1 MSALPLIIVVGGD
14 ALAVRVCEELCGTQ
28 GHSVALLWEQEH
40 ELAARVERLGAAFTG
55 VAPNDYDALRAA
67 GVLHGASLMALSDD
81 DRLNLQVALKAR
93 DLNPK
98 IRIVL
103 RQNNRQLGRKIEQ
116 NLPDCTV
123 LSLSAHSAA
132 TYAAAAVDD
141 RCFYALQFPDIDGP
155 LTGFTKRSAK
165 DLGVAA
171 RTVEEAEA
179 HLHLRVVGVNG
190 SPTFERERKLEEQ
203 DEIVAFGEAKYLD
216 LARHDLR
223 ATAERMRVPP
233 AVAFRAMLGRQI
245 RRFRHADPI
254 FKVILAVAIVMFVVS
269 TFFFALS
276 LHKDPLTSA
285 YFVITTMTTVGY
297 GDITPLDSGPAAKVF
312 AMLIMVSGVAFSG
325 IFIAFATSALTQA
338 QFNAT
343 QGLRKI
349 RARDHVIVCG
359 AGAVGSTVIDY
370 LAGLGKRV
378 VVVDASPDPLLIES
392 SRYKSFD
399 VLTGDST
406 RDQTLDLCSVG
417 QARSVVA
424 LTDSDTSNLEV
435 VLGARARAPEIPV
448 ILRVQDAAFAESIA
462 RQFAITTTFSTTALA
477 APAFAGLSRF
487 PGTRGRIAYGDD
499 EYTVG
504 ERLQGEVPAPPPAQ
518 HCIPLC
524 VWRRGAFLLITDF
537 GQMEPFDR
545 LLFLVPLSQFRQPPK
560 PKPDETA
567 KEVPVASGGS

>member
-1 MSALPLIIVVGGD
+1 MSDLPLIIVVGGD
-14 ALAVRVCEELCGTQ
+14 ALAVQVCEELCGTQ
-28 GHSVALLWEQEH
+28 GHSVALMWDQDH
-40 ELAARVERLGAAFTG
+40 ELAARVERLGAVYTG
-55 VAPNDYDALRAA
+55 FPPNEYDALRAA
-67 GVLHGASLMALSDD
+67 GVMNGASIMALSDD

-98 IRIVL
+98 IRVVL

-155 LTGFTKRSAK
+155 LTGFSTRAVK
-165 DLGVAA
+165 DLNVTGL
-171 RTVEEAEA
+171 TVEAAEQN
-179 HLHLRVVGVNG
+179 LRLRIVGING
-190 SPTFERERKLEEQ
+190 TPTFERTRKLEAQE
-203 DEIVAFGEAKYLD
+203 EVVVFGEARYLD
-216 LARHDLR
+216 AARHDLR
-223 ATAERMRVPP
+223 ASAERSRVRPH
-233 AVAFRAMLGRQI
+233 VALREMFGRTM

-254 FKVILAVAIVMFVVS
+254 FKIILIAAIVVFVVS
-269 TFFFALS
+269 TVYFAYA
-276 LHKDPLTSA
+276 LHKDPITAA
-285 YFVITTMTTVGY
+285 YFVATTMTTVGY
-297 GDITPLDSGPAAKVF
+297 GDITPLDSGVLAKLF
-312 AMLIMVSGVAFSG
+312 AMGIMVGGVAFTG

-359 AGAVGSTVIDY
+359 AGAVGSAVIDY
-370 LAGLGKRV
+370 LVGLGKRV

-392 SRYKSFD
+392 SRFKSFD
-399 VLTGDST
+399 ILTGDST
-406 RDQTLDLCSVG
+406 RDQTLDLCSVSD
-417 QARSVVA
+417 ARSVVA

-435 VLGARARAPEIPV
+435 VLGARARATEIPV

-487 PGTRGRIAYGDD
+487 PGTRGRIAFGDD

-504 ERLQGEVPAPPPAQ
+504 ERLQGEVPAPPPAR
-518 HCIPLC
+518 HCIALC
-524 VWRRGAFLLITDF
+524 VWRRGEFLLITDF

-560 PKPDETA
+560 PTTDEA
-567 KEVPVASGGS
+567 GKEVTAV

>member
-1 MSALPLIIVVGGD
+1 MSAVPLIIVVGGD

-28 GHSVALLWEQEH
+28 GHSVALLWQQDH
-40 ELAARVERLGAAFTG
+40 ELAARVEKLGAAFTG
-55 VAPNDYDALRAA
+55 FPPNDHDALRSV
-67 GVLHGASLMALSDD
+67 GVMNGTSIMALSDD

-98 IRIVL
+98 IRVVL

-141 RCFYALQFPDIDGP
+141 GCFYGLQFPDIDGP
-155 LTGFTKRSAK
+155 LAGFSMRSAK
-165 DLGVAA
+165 DLQIGGMTVDAA
-171 RTVEEAEA
+171 EV
-179 HLHLRVVGVNG
+179 HLHLRVVGING
-190 SPTFERERKLEEQ
+190 TPTFERARKFEVE
-203 DEIVAFGEAKYLD
+203 DEVVVFGEARYLD

-223 ATAERMRVPP
+223 ATAAERKRSPFKL
-233 AVAFRAMLGRQI
+233 AFRGIIGRNV

-254 FKVILAVAIVMFVVS
+254 FKAILMVSIVTFVLA
-269 TFFFALS
+269 TIYFAFALK
-276 LHKDPLTSA
+276 KDPVTAA
-285 YFVITTMTTVGY
+285 YFVATTMTTVGY
-297 GDITPLDSGPAAKVF
+297 GDITPLDAGPLAKLAA
-312 AMLIMVSGVAFSG
+312 MSIMVGGVAFTG
-325 IFIAFATSALTQA
+325 IFIAFATSALTRA

-349 RARDHVIVCG
+349 RAHDHVIVCG
-359 AGAVGSTVIDY
+359 AGAVGSAVIDY
-370 LAGLGKRV
+370 LVGLGKRI
-378 VVVDASPDPLLIES
+378 VVVDANPDPLLIER
-392 SRYKSFD
+392 SRYQSFD

-406 RDQTLDLCSVG
+406 RDQTLDLCSVRE
-417 QARSVVA
+417 ARSVVA
-424 LTDSDTSNLEV
+424 LTENDTVNLEV
-435 VLGARARAPEIPV
+435 VLGARARSSEIPA

-462 RQFAITTTFSTTALA
+462 RQFGVTTTFSTTALA

-487 PGTRGRIAYGDD
+487 PGTRGRIAFGDD

-518 HCIPLC
+518 HCIALC
-524 VWRRGAFLLITDF
+524 VWRRGEFLPITDF

-560 PKPDETA
+560 PKAEEPG
-567 KEVPVASGGS
+567 KEVTAV

>member
-1 MSALPLIIVVGGD
+1 MSDLPLIIVVGGD
-14 ALAVRVCEELCGTQ
+14 ALAIRVCEELCGTQ
-28 GHSVALLWEQEH
+28 GHSVALLWGQEP
-40 ELAARVERLGAAFTG
+40 ELAARAERLGAAYTG
-55 VAPNDYDALRAA
+55 LPPNDYDALRAA
-67 GVLHGASLMALSDD
+67 GVMQGASIMALSDD

-98 IRIVL
+98 IRVVL

-141 RCFYALQFPDIDGP
+141 HCFYALQFPDIDGP
-155 LTGFTKRSAK
+155 LIGFSIRSAK
-165 DLGVAA
+165 DFGVAGV
-171 RTVEEAEA
+171 TVDAAEQ
-179 HLHLRVVGVNG
+179 HFHLRIVGING
-190 SPTFERERKLEEQ
+190 TPTFERTRKLEPQ
-203 DEIVAFGEAKYLD
+203 DEIVVFGEARYLD
-216 LARHDLR
+216 LARRDLR
-223 ATAERMRVPP
+223 ATAERRRIPLH
-233 AVAFRAMLGRQI
+233 VAFRYMLARNL

-254 FKVILAVAIVMFVVS
+254 FKMILIAAIVTFAVS
-269 TFFFALS
+269 TVYFAFA

-285 YFVITTMTTVGY
+285 YFVATTMTTVGY
-297 GDITPLDSGPAAKVF
+297 GDITPLDAGALAKLF
-312 AMLIMVSGVAFSG
+312 AMAIMVGGVAFTG
-325 IFIAFATSALTQA
+325 IFIAFATSALTRA

-370 LAGLGKRV
+370 LIGLGKRV
-378 VVVDASPDPLLIES
+378 VVVDASPDSLLIES

-406 RDQTLDLCSVG
+406 RDQTLDLCSISD
-417 QARSVVA
+417 ARSIVA
-424 LTDSDTSNLEV
+424 LTDADTSNLEV
-435 VLGARARAPEIPV
+435 VLGARARNPEIPV

-487 PGTRGRIAYGDD
+487 PGTRGRIAFGDD

-504 ERLQGEVPAPPPAQ
+504 ERLQGEVPAPPPARN
-518 HCIPLC
+518 CIALC
-524 VWRRGAFLLITDF
+524 VWRRGEFYLITDF

-560 PKPDETA
+560 PKAEEA
-567 KEVPVASGGS
+567 GKEVTAV